1 MTIRHINI
9 FLAVCEAG
17 ENTTKAAELLH
28 MSQPAVSLAIR
39 ELEDYYGVA
48 LFDRIGRRLCI
59 TEAGKRFWE
68 YASHISTMFDDM
80 EKTLRDWGHLG
91 VLRVGASITV
101 GSRFLPGYVKTFLSQ
116 HPGLEIRAQI
126 ASTEVLTGNM
136 IVRNVT
142 IDVSNPGGLS
152 TSQSAS
158 ATVNG
163 VGSSSGGTFA
173 YASSGQITA
182 KAAGDLDTLSVKEGD
197 RVEKGTV
204 LYELD
209 PAEAQKATEEAKK
222 SLTEAEKGVTAA
234 AERLQAAQKQL
245 AETEEEY
252 QKLLASKADL
262 TVTAPFDGKLVEAAS
277 LLPDAEITAGQKLA
291 TLVSSNRLKL
301 SLYYSYAYLD
311 QLQVGQEAAVSIPAV
326 MASVPGKISEIN
338 KVEFVTPEGSKC
350 FEVVVAL
357 DNPGTLTE
365 GMAASAGLTVG
376 GQAVYPY
383 QNGKLAYQETREVT
397 AKVPGPLKTSFLHNH
412 APVKKGQAILVLG
425 PDELDKQLEEK
436 RESVTSARESVDSAR
451 TAVESAQETLASA
464 RDKVKKALEQ
474 EADMA
479 VKAPITGTVLTCL
492 LEQGEK
498 ADAGQLGILLAD
510 TSVMRIDIQ
519 VDERNVSRVK
529 TGMTCTITQTGLGGE
544 ENTFEGTVE
553 SVSLTGKSENGV
565 SFFPAVVKVDN
576 GDGAMLNGMSIEYE
590 LVLAQSE
597 DCLVVPAQAVQYTEQ
612 GSCLFVKAD
621 RRPDNAVDL
630 GDGVEIPRGFYAV
643 PVETGLSNSAQVEI
657 KSGVEEGMEVFTQKL
672 VESGSSFDMM

>member
-1 MTIRHINI
+1 MRLFQKKEGAPAKGLPRRILPLALAAAVLAAGGFGAVRLLGGVGGGEQIVTDLVTRDTIQST
-9 FLAVCEAG
+9 VKG
-17 ENTTKAAELLH
+17 SGAASARE
-28 MSQPAVSLAIR
+28 SVSL
-39 ELEDYYGVA
+39 
-48 LFDRIGRRLCI
+48 
-59 TEAGKRFWE
+59 
-68 YASHISTMFDDM
+68 
-80 EKTLRDWGHLG
+80 
-91 VLRVGASITV
+91 
-101 GSRFLPGYVKTFLSQ
+101 
-116 HPGLEIRAQI
+116 
-126 ASTEVLTGNM
+126 
-136 IVRNVT
+136 
-142 IDVSNPGGLS
+142 NPPV
-152 TSQSAS
+152 S
-158 ATVNG
+158 ATVL
-163 VGSSSGGTFA
+163 A
-173 YASSGQITA
+173 
-182 KAAGDLDTLSVKEGD
+182 LHVKEGD

-245 AETEEEY
+245 SETEEEY

-277 LLPDAEITAGQKLA
+277 LLPDAEITAGQKIA

-311 QLQVGQEAAVSIPAV
+311 QLRVGQEAAVSIPAV

-464 RDKVKKALEQ
+464 RDKVNKALEQ

-498 ADAGQLGILLAD
+498 ADSGQLGILLAD

-576 GDGAMLNGMSIEYE
+576 GDGAMLNGMPIEYE

-630 GDGVEIPRGFYAV
+630 GDGVEITRGFYAV

>member
-1 MTIRHINI
+1 MRLFQKKEGAPAKGLPRRILPLALAAAVLAAGGFGAVRLLGGVGGGEQIVTDLVTRDTIQST
-9 FLAVCEAG
+9 VKG
-17 ENTTKAAELLH
+17 SGAASARE
-28 MSQPAVSLAIR
+28 SVSL
-39 ELEDYYGVA
+39 
-48 LFDRIGRRLCI
+48 
-59 TEAGKRFWE
+59 
-68 YASHISTMFDDM
+68 
-80 EKTLRDWGHLG
+80 
-91 VLRVGASITV
+91 
-101 GSRFLPGYVKTFLSQ
+101 
-116 HPGLEIRAQI
+116 
-126 ASTEVLTGNM
+126 
-136 IVRNVT
+136 
-142 IDVSNPGGLS
+142 NPPV
-152 TSQSAS
+152 S
-158 ATVNG
+158 ATVL
-163 VGSSSGGTFA
+163 A
-173 YASSGQITA
+173 
-182 KAAGDLDTLSVKEGD
+182 LHVKEGD
-197 RVEKGTV
+197 RVDKGTV

-245 AETEEEY
+245 SETEEEY

-277 LLPDAEITAGQKLA
+277 LLPDAEITAGQKIA

-311 QLQVGQEAAVSIPAV
+311 QLRVGQEAAVSIPAV

>member
-1 MTIRHINI
+1 MRLFQKKEGAPAKGLPRRILPLALAAAVLAAGGFGAVRLLGGGGGGEQIVTDLVTRDTIQST
-9 FLAVCEAG
+9 VKG
-17 ENTTKAAELLH
+17 SGAASARE
-28 MSQPAVSLAIR
+28 SVSL
-39 ELEDYYGVA
+39 
-48 LFDRIGRRLCI
+48 
-59 TEAGKRFWE
+59 
-68 YASHISTMFDDM
+68 
-80 EKTLRDWGHLG
+80 
-91 VLRVGASITV
+91 
-101 GSRFLPGYVKTFLSQ
+101 
-116 HPGLEIRAQI
+116 
-126 ASTEVLTGNM
+126 
-136 IVRNVT
+136 
-142 IDVSNPGGLS
+142 NPPV
-152 TSQSAS
+152 S
-158 ATVNG
+158 ATVL
-163 VGSSSGGTFA
+163 A
-173 YASSGQITA
+173 
-182 KAAGDLDTLSVKEGD
+182 LHVKEGD

-245 AETEEEY
+245 SETEEEY

-277 LLPDAEITAGQKLA
+277 LLPDAEITAGQKIA

-311 QLQVGQEAAVSIPAV
+311 QLRVGQEAAVSIPAV

-464 RDKVKKALEQ
+464 LDKVKKALEQ

>member
-1 MTIRHINI
+1 MRLFQKKEGTPAKGLPRRILPLALAAAVLAAGGFGAVRLLGGVGGGEQIVTDLVTRDTIQST
-9 FLAVCEAG
+9 VKG
-17 ENTTKAAELLH
+17 SGAASARE
-28 MSQPAVSLAIR
+28 SVSL
-39 ELEDYYGVA
+39 
-48 LFDRIGRRLCI
+48 
-59 TEAGKRFWE
+59 
-68 YASHISTMFDDM
+68 
-80 EKTLRDWGHLG
+80 
-91 VLRVGASITV
+91 
-101 GSRFLPGYVKTFLSQ
+101 
-116 HPGLEIRAQI
+116 
-126 ASTEVLTGNM
+126 
-136 IVRNVT
+136 
-142 IDVSNPGGLS
+142 NPPV
-152 TSQSAS
+152 S
-158 ATVNG
+158 ATVL
-163 VGSSSGGTFA
+163 A
-173 YASSGQITA
+173 
-182 KAAGDLDTLSVKEGD
+182 LHVKEGD

-245 AETEEEY
+245 SETEEEY

-277 LLPDAEITAGQKLA
+277 LLPDAEITAGQKIA

-311 QLQVGQEAAVSIPAV
+311 QLRVGQEAAVSIPAV

-451 TAVESAQETLASA
+451 TAVESAQETLTSA

-597 DCLVVPAQAVQYTEQ
+597 DCLVVPSQAVQYTEQ

>member
-1 MTIRHINI
+1 MRLFQKKEGAPAKGLPRRILPLALAAAVLAAGGFGAVRLLGGGGGGEQIVTDLVTRDTIQST
-9 FLAVCEAG
+9 VKG
-17 ENTTKAAELLH
+17 SGAASARE
-28 MSQPAVSLAIR
+28 SVSL
-39 ELEDYYGVA
+39 
-48 LFDRIGRRLCI
+48 
-59 TEAGKRFWE
+59 
-68 YASHISTMFDDM
+68 
-80 EKTLRDWGHLG
+80 
-91 VLRVGASITV
+91 
-101 GSRFLPGYVKTFLSQ
+101 
-116 HPGLEIRAQI
+116 
-126 ASTEVLTGNM
+126 
-136 IVRNVT
+136 
-142 IDVSNPGGLS
+142 NPPV
-152 TSQSAS
+152 S
-158 ATVNG
+158 ATVL
-163 VGSSSGGTFA
+163 A
-173 YASSGQITA
+173 
-182 KAAGDLDTLSVKEGD
+182 LHVKEGD

-245 AETEEEY
+245 SETEEEY

-311 QLQVGQEAAVSIPAV
+311 QLRVGQEAAVSIPAV
-326 MASVPGKISEIN
+326 MASIPGKISEIN

>member
-1 MTIRHINI
+1 MRLFQKKEGAPAKGLPRRILPLALAAAVLAAGGFGAVRLLGGGGGGEQIVTDLVTRDTIQST
-9 FLAVCEAG
+9 VKG
-17 ENTTKAAELLH
+17 SGAASARE
-28 MSQPAVSLAIR
+28 SVSL
-39 ELEDYYGVA
+39 
-48 LFDRIGRRLCI
+48 
-59 TEAGKRFWE
+59 
-68 YASHISTMFDDM
+68 
-80 EKTLRDWGHLG
+80 
-91 VLRVGASITV
+91 
-101 GSRFLPGYVKTFLSQ
+101 
-116 HPGLEIRAQI
+116 
-126 ASTEVLTGNM
+126 
-136 IVRNVT
+136 
-142 IDVSNPGGLS
+142 NPPV
-152 TSQSAS
+152 S
-158 ATVNG
+158 ATVL
-163 VGSSSGGTFA
+163 A
-173 YASSGQITA
+173 
-182 KAAGDLDTLSVKEGD
+182 LHVKEGD

-245 AETEEEY
+245 SETEEEY
-252 QKLLASKADL
+252 QKLLASKAAL

-277 LLPDAEITAGQKLA
+277 LLPDAEITAGQKIA

-311 QLQVGQEAAVSIPAV
+311 QLRVGQEAAVSIPAV

>member
-1 MTIRHINI
+1 MRLFQKKEGAPAKGLPRRILPLALAAAVLAAGGFGAVRLLGGGGGGEQIVTDLVTRDTIQST
-9 FLAVCEAG
+9 VKG
-17 ENTTKAAELLH
+17 SGAASARE
-28 MSQPAVSLAIR
+28 SVSL
-39 ELEDYYGVA
+39 
-48 LFDRIGRRLCI
+48 
-59 TEAGKRFWE
+59 
-68 YASHISTMFDDM
+68 
-80 EKTLRDWGHLG
+80 
-91 VLRVGASITV
+91 
-101 GSRFLPGYVKTFLSQ
+101 
-116 HPGLEIRAQI
+116 
-126 ASTEVLTGNM
+126 
-136 IVRNVT
+136 
-142 IDVSNPGGLS
+142 NPPV
-152 TSQSAS
+152 S
-158 ATVNG
+158 ATVL
-163 VGSSSGGTFA
+163 A
-173 YASSGQITA
+173 
-182 KAAGDLDTLSVKEGD
+182 LHVKEGD

-245 AETEEEY
+245 SETEEEY

-277 LLPDAEITAGQKLA
+277 LLPDAEITAGQKIA

-311 QLQVGQEAAVSIPAV
+311 QLRVGQEAAVSIPAV

-383 QNGKLAYQETREVT
+383 QNGKLAYQETREVA
-397 AKVPGPLKTSFLHNH
+397 AKVPGPLKTSFLHDH

-425 PDELDKQLEEK
+425 PEELDKQLEEK

-451 TAVESAQETLASA
+451 TAVESAQEALASA

>member
-1 MTIRHINI
+1 MRLFQKKEGAPAKGLPRRILPLALAAALLAAGGFGAVRLLGGVGGGEQIVTDLVTRDTIQST
-9 FLAVCEAG
+9 VKG
-17 ENTTKAAELLH
+17 SGAASARE
-28 MSQPAVSLAIR
+28 SVSL
-39 ELEDYYGVA
+39 
-48 LFDRIGRRLCI
+48 
-59 TEAGKRFWE
+59 
-68 YASHISTMFDDM
+68 
-80 EKTLRDWGHLG
+80 
-91 VLRVGASITV
+91 
-101 GSRFLPGYVKTFLSQ
+101 
-116 HPGLEIRAQI
+116 
-126 ASTEVLTGNM
+126 
-136 IVRNVT
+136 
-142 IDVSNPGGLS
+142 NPPV
-152 TSQSAS
+152 S
-158 ATVNG
+158 ATVL
-163 VGSSSGGTFA
+163 A
-173 YASSGQITA
+173 
-182 KAAGDLDTLSVKEGD
+182 LHVKEGD

-245 AETEEEY
+245 SETEVEY

-311 QLQVGQEAAVSIPAV
+311 QLRVGQEAAVSIPAV

-498 ADAGQLGILLAD
+498 ADSGQLGILLAD

-657 KSGVEEGMEVFTQKL
+657 KSGVEEGAEIFTQKL

>member
-1 MTIRHINI
+1 MRLFQKKEGAPAKGLPRRILPLALAAAVLAAGGFGAVRLLGGVGGGEQIVTDLVTRDTIQST
-9 FLAVCEAG
+9 VKG
-17 ENTTKAAELLH
+17 SGAASARE
-28 MSQPAVSLAIR
+28 SVSL
-39 ELEDYYGVA
+39 
-48 LFDRIGRRLCI
+48 
-59 TEAGKRFWE
+59 
-68 YASHISTMFDDM
+68 
-80 EKTLRDWGHLG
+80 
-91 VLRVGASITV
+91 
-101 GSRFLPGYVKTFLSQ
+101 
-116 HPGLEIRAQI
+116 
-126 ASTEVLTGNM
+126 
-136 IVRNVT
+136 
-142 IDVSNPGGLS
+142 NPPV
-152 TSQSAS
+152 S
-158 ATVNG
+158 ATVL
-163 VGSSSGGTFA
+163 A
-173 YASSGQITA
+173 
-182 KAAGDLDTLSVKEGD
+182 LHVKEGD

-245 AETEEEY
+245 SETEEEF

-326 MASVPGKISEIN
+326 MASVPGKISQIN

-383 QNGKLAYQETREVT
+383 QNGKLAYQETREVA
-397 AKVPGPLKTSFLHNH
+397 AKVPGPLKTSFLHDH

>member
-1 MTIRHINI
+1 MRLLQKKEGAPAKGLPRRILPLALAAAVLAAGGFGAVRLLGGGGGGEQIVTDLVTRDTIQST
-9 FLAVCEAG
+9 VKG
-17 ENTTKAAELLH
+17 SGAASARE
-28 MSQPAVSLAIR
+28 SVSL
-39 ELEDYYGVA
+39 
-48 LFDRIGRRLCI
+48 
-59 TEAGKRFWE
+59 
-68 YASHISTMFDDM
+68 
-80 EKTLRDWGHLG
+80 
-91 VLRVGASITV
+91 
-101 GSRFLPGYVKTFLSQ
+101 
-116 HPGLEIRAQI
+116 
-126 ASTEVLTGNM
+126 
-136 IVRNVT
+136 
-142 IDVSNPGGLS
+142 NPPV
-152 TSQSAS
+152 S
-158 ATVNG
+158 ATVL
-163 VGSSSGGTFA
+163 A
-173 YASSGQITA
+173 
-182 KAAGDLDTLSVKEGD
+182 LHVKEGD

-245 AETEEEY
+245 SETEEEY

-277 LLPDAEITAGQKLA
+277 LLPDAEITAGQKIA

-311 QLQVGQEAAVSIPAV
+311 QLRVGQEAAVSIPAV

-436 RESVTSARESVDSAR
+436 RESVTSARESVDGAR
-451 TAVESAQETLASA
+451 TAVESAQETLTSA

-498 ADAGQLGILLAD
+498 ADSGQLGILLAD

>member
-1 MTIRHINI
+1 MRLFQKKEGAPAKGLPRRILPLALAAAVLAAGGFGAVRLLGGGGGGEQIVTDLVTRDTIQST
-9 FLAVCEAG
+9 VKG
-17 ENTTKAAELLH
+17 SGAASARE
-28 MSQPAVSLAIR
+28 SVSL
-39 ELEDYYGVA
+39 
-48 LFDRIGRRLCI
+48 
-59 TEAGKRFWE
+59 
-68 YASHISTMFDDM
+68 
-80 EKTLRDWGHLG
+80 
-91 VLRVGASITV
+91 
-101 GSRFLPGYVKTFLSQ
+101 
-116 HPGLEIRAQI
+116 
-126 ASTEVLTGNM
+126 
-136 IVRNVT
+136 
-142 IDVSNPGGLS
+142 NPPV
-152 TSQSAS
+152 S
-158 ATVNG
+158 ATVL
-163 VGSSSGGTFA
+163 A
-173 YASSGQITA
+173 
-182 KAAGDLDTLSVKEGD
+182 LHVKEGD

-245 AETEEEY
+245 SETEEEF

-311 QLQVGQEAAVSIPAV
+311 QLRVGQEAAVSIPAV

-464 RDKVKKALEQ
+464 LDKVKKALEQ

>member
-1 MTIRHINI
+1 MRLFQKKEGAPAKGLPRRILPLTLAAAVLAAGGFGAVRLLGGGGGGEQIVTDLVTRDTIQST
-9 FLAVCEAG
+9 VKG
-17 ENTTKAAELLH
+17 SGAASARE
-28 MSQPAVSLAIR
+28 SVSL
-39 ELEDYYGVA
+39 
-48 LFDRIGRRLCI
+48 
-59 TEAGKRFWE
+59 
-68 YASHISTMFDDM
+68 
-80 EKTLRDWGHLG
+80 
-91 VLRVGASITV
+91 
-101 GSRFLPGYVKTFLSQ
+101 
-116 HPGLEIRAQI
+116 
-126 ASTEVLTGNM
+126 
-136 IVRNVT
+136 
-142 IDVSNPGGLS
+142 NPPV
-152 TSQSAS
+152 S
-158 ATVNG
+158 ATVL
-163 VGSSSGGTFA
+163 A
-173 YASSGQITA
+173 
-182 KAAGDLDTLSVKEGD
+182 LHVKEGD

-245 AETEEEY
+245 SETEEEY

-277 LLPDAEITAGQKLA
+277 LLPDAEITAGQKIA

-311 QLQVGQEAAVSIPAV
+311 QLRVGQEAAVSIPAV

>member
-1 MTIRHINI
+1 MRLFQKKEGAPAKGLPRRILPLALAAALLAAGGFGAVRLLGGGGGGEQIVTDLVTRDTIQST
-9 FLAVCEAG
+9 VKG
-17 ENTTKAAELLH
+17 SGAASARE
-28 MSQPAVSLAIR
+28 SVSL
-39 ELEDYYGVA
+39 
-48 LFDRIGRRLCI
+48 
-59 TEAGKRFWE
+59 
-68 YASHISTMFDDM
+68 
-80 EKTLRDWGHLG
+80 
-91 VLRVGASITV
+91 
-101 GSRFLPGYVKTFLSQ
+101 
-116 HPGLEIRAQI
+116 
-126 ASTEVLTGNM
+126 
-136 IVRNVT
+136 
-142 IDVSNPGGLS
+142 NPPV
-152 TSQSAS
+152 S
-158 ATVNG
+158 ATVL
-163 VGSSSGGTFA
+163 A
-173 YASSGQITA
+173 
-182 KAAGDLDTLSVKEGD
+182 LHVKEGD

-245 AETEEEY
+245 SETEEEY

-277 LLPDAEITAGQKLA
+277 LLPDAEITAGQKIA

-311 QLQVGQEAAVSIPAV
+311 QLRVGQEAAVSIPAV

-451 TAVESAQETLASA
+451 TAVESAQETLTSA

>member
-1 MTIRHINI
+1 MRLFQKKEGAPAKGLPRRILPLALAAAVLAAGGFGAVRLLGGVGGGEQIVTDLVTRDTIQST
-9 FLAVCEAG
+9 VKG
-17 ENTTKAAELLH
+17 SGAASARE
-28 MSQPAVSLAIR
+28 SVSL
-39 ELEDYYGVA
+39 
-48 LFDRIGRRLCI
+48 
-59 TEAGKRFWE
+59 
-68 YASHISTMFDDM
+68 
-80 EKTLRDWGHLG
+80 
-91 VLRVGASITV
+91 
-101 GSRFLPGYVKTFLSQ
+101 
-116 HPGLEIRAQI
+116 
-126 ASTEVLTGNM
+126 
-136 IVRNVT
+136 
-142 IDVSNPGGLS
+142 NPPV
-152 TSQSAS
+152 S
-158 ATVNG
+158 ATVL
-163 VGSSSGGTFA
+163 A
-173 YASSGQITA
+173 
-182 KAAGDLDTLSVKEGD
+182 LHVKEGD

-234 AERLQAAQKQL
+234 AERLQVAQKQL
-245 AETEEEY
+245 SETEEEF

-311 QLQVGQEAAVSIPAV
+311 QLRVGQEAAVSIPAV

>member
-1 MTIRHINI
+1 MRLFQKKEGAPAKGLPRRILPLALAAAVLAAGGFGAVRLLGGVGGGEQIVTDLVTRDTIQST
-9 FLAVCEAG
+9 VKG
-17 ENTTKAAELLH
+17 SGAASARE
-28 MSQPAVSLAIR
+28 SVSL
-39 ELEDYYGVA
+39 
-48 LFDRIGRRLCI
+48 
-59 TEAGKRFWE
+59 
-68 YASHISTMFDDM
+68 
-80 EKTLRDWGHLG
+80 
-91 VLRVGASITV
+91 
-101 GSRFLPGYVKTFLSQ
+101 
-116 HPGLEIRAQI
+116 
-126 ASTEVLTGNM
+126 
-136 IVRNVT
+136 
-142 IDVSNPGGLS
+142 NPPV
-152 TSQSAS
+152 S
-158 ATVNG
+158 ATVL
-163 VGSSSGGTFA
+163 A
-173 YASSGQITA
+173 
-182 KAAGDLDTLSVKEGD
+182 LHVKEGD

-245 AETEEEY
+245 SETEEEF

-277 LLPDAEITAGQKLA
+277 LLPDAEITAGQKIA

-311 QLQVGQEAAVSIPAV
+311 QLRVGQEAAVSIPAV

>member
-1 MTIRHINI
+1 MRLFQKKEGAPAKGLPRRILPLALAAAVLAAGGFGAVRLLGGVGGGEQIVTDLVTRDTIQST
-9 FLAVCEAG
+9 VKG
-17 ENTTKAAELLH
+17 SGAASARE
-28 MSQPAVSLAIR
+28 SVSL
-39 ELEDYYGVA
+39 
-48 LFDRIGRRLCI
+48 
-59 TEAGKRFWE
+59 
-68 YASHISTMFDDM
+68 
-80 EKTLRDWGHLG
+80 
-91 VLRVGASITV
+91 
-101 GSRFLPGYVKTFLSQ
+101 
-116 HPGLEIRAQI
+116 
-126 ASTEVLTGNM
+126 
-136 IVRNVT
+136 
-142 IDVSNPGGLS
+142 NPPV
-152 TSQSAS
+152 S
-158 ATVNG
+158 ATVL
-163 VGSSSGGTFA
+163 A
-173 YASSGQITA
+173 
-182 KAAGDLDTLSVKEGD
+182 LHVKEGD

-245 AETEEEY
+245 SETEEEY

-277 LLPDAEITAGQKLA
+277 LLPDAEITAGQKIA

-311 QLQVGQEAAVSIPAV
+311 QLRVGQEAAVSIPAV

-436 RESVTSARESVDSAR
+436 RESVASARESVDSAR
-451 TAVESAQETLASA
+451 TAVESAQETLTSA

-498 ADAGQLGILLAD
+498 ADSGQLGILLAD

>member
-1 MTIRHINI
+1 MRLLQKKEGAPAKGLPRRILPLALAAAVLAAGGFGAVRLLGGVGGGEQIVTDLVTRDTIQST
-9 FLAVCEAG
+9 VKG
-17 ENTTKAAELLH
+17 SGAASARE
-28 MSQPAVSLAIR
+28 SVSL
-39 ELEDYYGVA
+39 
-48 LFDRIGRRLCI
+48 
-59 TEAGKRFWE
+59 
-68 YASHISTMFDDM
+68 
-80 EKTLRDWGHLG
+80 
-91 VLRVGASITV
+91 
-101 GSRFLPGYVKTFLSQ
+101 
-116 HPGLEIRAQI
+116 
-126 ASTEVLTGNM
+126 
-136 IVRNVT
+136 
-142 IDVSNPGGLS
+142 NPPV
-152 TSQSAS
+152 S
-158 ATVNG
+158 ATVL
-163 VGSSSGGTFA
+163 A
-173 YASSGQITA
+173 
-182 KAAGDLDTLSVKEGD
+182 LHVKEGD

-245 AETEEEY
+245 SETEEEF

-277 LLPDAEITAGQKLA
+277 LLPDAEITAGQKIA

-311 QLQVGQEAAVSIPAV
+311 QLRVGQEAAVSIPAV
-326 MASVPGKISEIN
+326 MASIPGKISEIN

>member
-1 MTIRHINI
+1 MRLFQKKEGAPAKGLPRRILPLALAAAVLAAGGFGAVRLLGGGGGGEQIVTDLVTRDTIQST
-9 FLAVCEAG
+9 VKG
-17 ENTTKAAELLH
+17 SGAASARE
-28 MSQPAVSLAIR
+28 SVSL
-39 ELEDYYGVA
+39 
-48 LFDRIGRRLCI
+48 
-59 TEAGKRFWE
+59 
-68 YASHISTMFDDM
+68 
-80 EKTLRDWGHLG
+80 
-91 VLRVGASITV
+91 
-101 GSRFLPGYVKTFLSQ
+101 
-116 HPGLEIRAQI
+116 
-126 ASTEVLTGNM
+126 
-136 IVRNVT
+136 
-142 IDVSNPGGLS
+142 NPPV
-152 TSQSAS
+152 S
-158 ATVNG
+158 ATVL
-163 VGSSSGGTFA
+163 A
-173 YASSGQITA
+173 
-182 KAAGDLDTLSVKEGD
+182 LHVKEGD

-245 AETEEEY
+245 SETEEEY

-311 QLQVGQEAAVSIPAV
+311 QLRVGQEAAVSIPAV
-326 MASVPGKISEIN
+326 MASVPGKINEIN

-492 LEQGEK
+492 LEEGEK

>member
-1 MTIRHINI
+1 MRLFQKKEGAPAKGLPRRILPLALAAAVLAAGGFGAVRLLGGGGGGEQIVTDLVTRDTIQST
-9 FLAVCEAG
+9 VKG
-17 ENTTKAAELLH
+17 SGAASARE
-28 MSQPAVSLAIR
+28 SVSL
-39 ELEDYYGVA
+39 
-48 LFDRIGRRLCI
+48 
-59 TEAGKRFWE
+59 
-68 YASHISTMFDDM
+68 
-80 EKTLRDWGHLG
+80 
-91 VLRVGASITV
+91 
-101 GSRFLPGYVKTFLSQ
+101 
-116 HPGLEIRAQI
+116 
-126 ASTEVLTGNM
+126 
-136 IVRNVT
+136 
-142 IDVSNPGGLS
+142 NPPV
-152 TSQSAS
+152 S
-158 ATVNG
+158 ATVL
-163 VGSSSGGTFA
+163 A
-173 YASSGQITA
+173 
-182 KAAGDLDTLSVKEGD
+182 LHVKEGD

-245 AETEEEY
+245 SETEEEY

-311 QLQVGQEAAVSIPAV
+311 QLRVGQEAAVSIPAV

-464 RDKVKKALEQ
+464 RDKVNKALEQ

>member
-1 MTIRHINI
+1 MRLFQKKEGAPAKGLPRRILPLTLAAAVLAAGGFGAVRLLGGGGGGEQIVTDLVTRDTIQST
-9 FLAVCEAG
+9 VKG
-17 ENTTKAAELLH
+17 SGAASARE
-28 MSQPAVSLAIR
+28 SVSL
-39 ELEDYYGVA
+39 
-48 LFDRIGRRLCI
+48 
-59 TEAGKRFWE
+59 
-68 YASHISTMFDDM
+68 
-80 EKTLRDWGHLG
+80 
-91 VLRVGASITV
+91 
-101 GSRFLPGYVKTFLSQ
+101 
-116 HPGLEIRAQI
+116 
-126 ASTEVLTGNM
+126 
-136 IVRNVT
+136 
-142 IDVSNPGGLS
+142 NPPV
-152 TSQSAS
+152 S
-158 ATVNG
+158 ATVL
-163 VGSSSGGTFA
+163 A
-173 YASSGQITA
+173 
-182 KAAGDLDTLSVKEGD
+182 LHVKEGD

-245 AETEEEY
+245 SETEEEY

-277 LLPDAEITAGQKLA
+277 LLPDAEITAGQKIA

-311 QLQVGQEAAVSIPAV
+311 QLRVGQEAAVSIPAV
-326 MASVPGKISEIN
+326 MASIPGKISEIN

>member
-1 MTIRHINI
+1 MRLFQKKEGAPAGGLPRRILPLALAAALLAAGGFGAVRLLGGGGGGEQIVTDLVTRDTIQST
-9 FLAVCEAG
+9 VKG
-17 ENTTKAAELLH
+17 SGAASARE
-28 MSQPAVSLAIR
+28 SVSL
-39 ELEDYYGVA
+39 
-48 LFDRIGRRLCI
+48 
-59 TEAGKRFWE
+59 
-68 YASHISTMFDDM
+68 
-80 EKTLRDWGHLG
+80 
-91 VLRVGASITV
+91 
-101 GSRFLPGYVKTFLSQ
+101 
-116 HPGLEIRAQI
+116 
-126 ASTEVLTGNM
+126 
-136 IVRNVT
+136 
-142 IDVSNPGGLS
+142 NPPV
-152 TSQSAS
+152 S
-158 ATVNG
+158 ATVL
-163 VGSSSGGTFA
+163 A
-173 YASSGQITA
+173 
-182 KAAGDLDTLSVKEGD
+182 LHVKEGD
-197 RVEKGTV
+197 RVEKGAV

-209 PAEAQKATEEAKK
+209 PAEAQRATEEAKK
-222 SLTEAEKGVTAA
+222 SLAEAEKGVTAA

-252 QKLLASKADL
+252 QKMLASKADL
-262 TVTAPFDGKLVEAAS
+262 TVTAPFDGKLMETAA

-326 MASVPGKISEIN
+326 MASVPGKISQIN

-383 QNGKLAYQETREVT
+383 QNGKLAYQETREVA
-397 AKVPGPLKTSFLHNH
+397 AKVPGPLKTSFLHDH

-425 PDELDKQLEEK
+425 PEELDKQLEEK

-451 TAVESAQETLASA
+451 TAVESAQEALASA
-464 RDKVKKALEQ
+464 REKVKKALEQ

-479 VKAPITGTVLTCL
+479 VRAPITGTVLTCL

-510 TSVMRIDIQ
+510 TSEMRIDIQ

-529 TGMTCTITQTGLGGE
+529 NGMTCTITQTGLGGE

-643 PVETGLSNSAQVEI
+643 LVETGLSNSAQVEI

>member
-1 MTIRHINI
+1 MRLFQKKEGAPAKGLPRRILPLALAAAVLAAGGFGAVRLLGGGGGGEQIVTDLVTRDTIQST
-9 FLAVCEAG
+9 VKG
-17 ENTTKAAELLH
+17 SGAASARE
-28 MSQPAVSLAIR
+28 SVSL
-39 ELEDYYGVA
+39 
-48 LFDRIGRRLCI
+48 
-59 TEAGKRFWE
+59 
-68 YASHISTMFDDM
+68 
-80 EKTLRDWGHLG
+80 
-91 VLRVGASITV
+91 
-101 GSRFLPGYVKTFLSQ
+101 
-116 HPGLEIRAQI
+116 
-126 ASTEVLTGNM
+126 
-136 IVRNVT
+136 
-142 IDVSNPGGLS
+142 NPPV
-152 TSQSAS
+152 S
-158 ATVNG
+158 ATVL
-163 VGSSSGGTFA
+163 A
-173 YASSGQITA
+173 
-182 KAAGDLDTLSVKEGD
+182 LHVKEGD

-245 AETEEEY
+245 SETEEEY

-277 LLPDAEITAGQKLA
+277 LLPDTEITAGQKIA

-311 QLQVGQEAAVSIPAV
+311 QLRVGQEAAVSIPAV

-412 APVKKGQAILVLG
+412 VPVKKGQAILVLG

>member
-1 MTIRHINI
+1 MRLFQKKEGAPAKGLPRRILPLALAAAVLAAGGFGAVRLLGGGGGGEQIVTDLVTRDTIQST
-9 FLAVCEAG
+9 VKG
-17 ENTTKAAELLH
+17 SGAASARE
-28 MSQPAVSLAIR
+28 SVSL
-39 ELEDYYGVA
+39 
-48 LFDRIGRRLCI
+48 
-59 TEAGKRFWE
+59 
-68 YASHISTMFDDM
+68 
-80 EKTLRDWGHLG
+80 
-91 VLRVGASITV
+91 
-101 GSRFLPGYVKTFLSQ
+101 
-116 HPGLEIRAQI
+116 
-126 ASTEVLTGNM
+126 
-136 IVRNVT
+136 
-142 IDVSNPGGLS
+142 NPPV
-152 TSQSAS
+152 S
-158 ATVNG
+158 ATVL
-163 VGSSSGGTFA
+163 A
-173 YASSGQITA
+173 
-182 KAAGDLDTLSVKEGD
+182 LHVKEGD
-197 RVEKGTV
+197 RVDKGTV

-245 AETEEEY
+245 SETEEEF

-277 LLPDAEITAGQKLA
+277 LLPDAEITAGQKIA

-311 QLQVGQEAAVSIPAV
+311 QLRVGQEAAVSIPAV
-326 MASVPGKISEIN
+326 MASIPGKISEIN

-451 TAVESAQETLASA
+451 TAVESAQETLTSA

-498 ADAGQLGILLAD
+498 ADSGQLGILLAD

>member
-1 MTIRHINI
+1 MRLFQKKEGAPAKGLPRRILPLALAAAVLAAGGFGAVRLLGGVGGGEQIVTDLVTRDTIQST
-9 FLAVCEAG
+9 VKG
-17 ENTTKAAELLH
+17 SGAASARE
-28 MSQPAVSLAIR
+28 SVSL
-39 ELEDYYGVA
+39 
-48 LFDRIGRRLCI
+48 
-59 TEAGKRFWE
+59 
-68 YASHISTMFDDM
+68 
-80 EKTLRDWGHLG
+80 
-91 VLRVGASITV
+91 
-101 GSRFLPGYVKTFLSQ
+101 
-116 HPGLEIRAQI
+116 
-126 ASTEVLTGNM
+126 
-136 IVRNVT
+136 
-142 IDVSNPGGLS
+142 NPPV
-152 TSQSAS
+152 S
-158 ATVNG
+158 ATVL
-163 VGSSSGGTFA
+163 A
-173 YASSGQITA
+173 
-182 KAAGDLDTLSVKEGD
+182 LHVKEGD
-197 RVEKGTV
+197 RVDKGTV

-245 AETEEEY
+245 SETEEEF

-277 LLPDAEITAGQKLA
+277 LLPDAEITAGQKIA

-311 QLQVGQEAAVSIPAV
+311 QLRVGQEAAVSIPAV
-326 MASVPGKISEIN
+326 MASIPGKISEIN

>member
-1 MTIRHINI
+1 MRLFQKKEGAPAKGLPRRILPLALAAALLAAGGFGAVRLLGGGGGGEQIVTDLVTRDTIQST
-9 FLAVCEAG
+9 VKG
-17 ENTTKAAELLH
+17 SGAASARE
-28 MSQPAVSLAIR
+28 SVSL
-39 ELEDYYGVA
+39 
-48 LFDRIGRRLCI
+48 
-59 TEAGKRFWE
+59 
-68 YASHISTMFDDM
+68 
-80 EKTLRDWGHLG
+80 
-91 VLRVGASITV
+91 
-101 GSRFLPGYVKTFLSQ
+101 
-116 HPGLEIRAQI
+116 
-126 ASTEVLTGNM
+126 
-136 IVRNVT
+136 
-142 IDVSNPGGLS
+142 NPPV
-152 TSQSAS
+152 S
-158 ATVNG
+158 ATVL
-163 VGSSSGGTFA
+163 A
-173 YASSGQITA
+173 
-182 KAAGDLDTLSVKEGD
+182 LHVKEGD

-245 AETEEEY
+245 SETEEEF

-277 LLPDAEITAGQKLA
+277 LLPDAEITAGQKIA

-311 QLQVGQEAAVSIPAV
+311 QLRVGQEAAVSIPAV

>member
-1 MTIRHINI
+1 MRLFQKKEGAPAKGLPRRILPLALAAAVLAAGGFGAVRLLGGGGGGEQIVTDLVTRDTIQST
-9 FLAVCEAG
+9 VKG
-17 ENTTKAAELLH
+17 SGAASARE
-28 MSQPAVSLAIR
+28 SVSL
-39 ELEDYYGVA
+39 
-48 LFDRIGRRLCI
+48 
-59 TEAGKRFWE
+59 
-68 YASHISTMFDDM
+68 
-80 EKTLRDWGHLG
+80 
-91 VLRVGASITV
+91 
-101 GSRFLPGYVKTFLSQ
+101 
-116 HPGLEIRAQI
+116 
-126 ASTEVLTGNM
+126 
-136 IVRNVT
+136 
-142 IDVSNPGGLS
+142 NPPV
-152 TSQSAS
+152 S
-158 ATVNG
+158 ATVL
-163 VGSSSGGTFA
+163 A
-173 YASSGQITA
+173 
-182 KAAGDLDTLSVKEGD
+182 LHVKEGD

-234 AERLQAAQKQL
+234 AERPQAAQKQL
-245 AETEEEY
+245 SETEEEY

-311 QLQVGQEAAVSIPAV
+311 QLRVGQEAAVSIPAV

>member
-1 MTIRHINI
+1 MRLFQKKEGAPAKGLPRRILPLALAAAVLAAGGFGAVRLLGGVGGGEQIVTDLVTRDTIQST
-9 FLAVCEAG
+9 VKG
-17 ENTTKAAELLH
+17 SGAASARE
-28 MSQPAVSLAIR
+28 SVSL
-39 ELEDYYGVA
+39 
-48 LFDRIGRRLCI
+48 
-59 TEAGKRFWE
+59 
-68 YASHISTMFDDM
+68 
-80 EKTLRDWGHLG
+80 
-91 VLRVGASITV
+91 
-101 GSRFLPGYVKTFLSQ
+101 
-116 HPGLEIRAQI
+116 
-126 ASTEVLTGNM
+126 
-136 IVRNVT
+136 
-142 IDVSNPGGLS
+142 NPPV
-152 TSQSAS
+152 S
-158 ATVNG
+158 ATVL
-163 VGSSSGGTFA
+163 A
-173 YASSGQITA
+173 
-182 KAAGDLDTLSVKEGD
+182 LHVKEGD
-197 RVEKGTV
+197 RVDKGTV

-245 AETEEEY
+245 SETEEEY

-311 QLQVGQEAAVSIPAV
+311 QLRVGQEAAVSIPAV

-451 TAVESAQETLASA
+451 TAVESAQETLTSA

-498 ADAGQLGILLAD
+498 ADSGQLGILLAD

>member
-1 MTIRHINI
+1 MRLFQKKEGAPAKGLPRRILPLALAAALLAAGGFGAVRLLGGVGGGEQIVTDLVTRDTIQST
-9 FLAVCEAG
+9 VKG
-17 ENTTKAAELLH
+17 SGAASARE
-28 MSQPAVSLAIR
+28 SVSL
-39 ELEDYYGVA
+39 
-48 LFDRIGRRLCI
+48 
-59 TEAGKRFWE
+59 
-68 YASHISTMFDDM
+68 
-80 EKTLRDWGHLG
+80 
-91 VLRVGASITV
+91 
-101 GSRFLPGYVKTFLSQ
+101 
-116 HPGLEIRAQI
+116 
-126 ASTEVLTGNM
+126 
-136 IVRNVT
+136 
-142 IDVSNPGGLS
+142 NPPV
-152 TSQSAS
+152 S
-158 ATVNG
+158 ATVL
-163 VGSSSGGTFA
+163 A
-173 YASSGQITA
+173 
-182 KAAGDLDTLSVKEGD
+182 LHVKEGD

-245 AETEEEY
+245 SETEEEY

-311 QLQVGQEAAVSIPAV
+311 QLRVGQEAAVSIPAV

>member
-1 MTIRHINI
+1 MRLFQKKEGAPAKGLPRRILPLALAAAVLAAGGFGAVRLLGGVGGGEQIVTDLVTRDTIQST
-9 FLAVCEAG
+9 VKG
-17 ENTTKAAELLH
+17 SGAASARE
-28 MSQPAVSLAIR
+28 SVSL
-39 ELEDYYGVA
+39 
-48 LFDRIGRRLCI
+48 
-59 TEAGKRFWE
+59 
-68 YASHISTMFDDM
+68 
-80 EKTLRDWGHLG
+80 
-91 VLRVGASITV
+91 
-101 GSRFLPGYVKTFLSQ
+101 
-116 HPGLEIRAQI
+116 
-126 ASTEVLTGNM
+126 
-136 IVRNVT
+136 
-142 IDVSNPGGLS
+142 NPPV
-152 TSQSAS
+152 S
-158 ATVNG
+158 ATVL
-163 VGSSSGGTFA
+163 A
-173 YASSGQITA
+173 
-182 KAAGDLDTLSVKEGD
+182 LHVKEGD

-245 AETEEEY
+245 SETEEEY

-277 LLPDAEITAGQKLA
+277 LLPDAEITAGQKIA

-311 QLQVGQEAAVSIPAV
+311 QLRVGQEAAVSIPAV

-498 ADAGQLGILLAD
+498 ADSGQLGILLAD

-519 VDERNVSRVK
+519 VDELNVSRVK

>member
-1 MTIRHINI
+1 MRLFQKKEGAPAKGLPRRILPLALAAAVLAAGGFGAVRLLGGVGGGEQIVTDLVTRDTIQST
-9 FLAVCEAG
+9 VKG
-17 ENTTKAAELLH
+17 SGAASARE
-28 MSQPAVSLAIR
+28 SVSL
-39 ELEDYYGVA
+39 
-48 LFDRIGRRLCI
+48 
-59 TEAGKRFWE
+59 
-68 YASHISTMFDDM
+68 
-80 EKTLRDWGHLG
+80 
-91 VLRVGASITV
+91 
-101 GSRFLPGYVKTFLSQ
+101 
-116 HPGLEIRAQI
+116 
-126 ASTEVLTGNM
+126 
-136 IVRNVT
+136 
-142 IDVSNPGGLS
+142 NPPV
-152 TSQSAS
+152 S
-158 ATVNG
+158 ATVL
-163 VGSSSGGTFA
+163 A
-173 YASSGQITA
+173 
-182 KAAGDLDTLSVKEGD
+182 LHVKEGD
-197 RVEKGTV
+197 RVDKGTV

-245 AETEEEY
+245 SETEEEY

-277 LLPDAEITAGQKLA
+277 LLPDAEITAGQKIA

-311 QLQVGQEAAVSIPAV
+311 QLRVGQEAAVSIPAV

-383 QNGKLAYQETREVT
+383 QNGELAYQETREVT

>member
-1 MTIRHINI
+1 MRLFQKKEGAPAKGLPRRILPLALAAALLAAGGFGAVRLLGGGGGGEQIVTDLVTRDTIQST
-9 FLAVCEAG
+9 VKG
-17 ENTTKAAELLH
+17 SGAASARE
-28 MSQPAVSLAIR
+28 SVSL
-39 ELEDYYGVA
+39 
-48 LFDRIGRRLCI
+48 
-59 TEAGKRFWE
+59 
-68 YASHISTMFDDM
+68 
-80 EKTLRDWGHLG
+80 
-91 VLRVGASITV
+91 
-101 GSRFLPGYVKTFLSQ
+101 
-116 HPGLEIRAQI
+116 
-126 ASTEVLTGNM
+126 
-136 IVRNVT
+136 
-142 IDVSNPGGLS
+142 NPPV
-152 TSQSAS
+152 S
-158 ATVNG
+158 ATVL
-163 VGSSSGGTFA
+163 A
-173 YASSGQITA
+173 
-182 KAAGDLDTLSVKEGD
+182 LHVKEGD

-245 AETEEEY
+245 SETEEEY

-277 LLPDAEITAGQKLA
+277 LLPDAEITAGQKIA

-311 QLQVGQEAAVSIPAV
+311 QLRVGQEAAVSIPAV
-326 MASVPGKISEIN
+326 MASIPGKISEIN

>member
-1 MTIRHINI
+1 MRLFQKKEGAPAKGLPRRILPLALAAAVLAAGGFGAVRLLGGVGGEEQIVTDLVTRDTIQST
-9 FLAVCEAG
+9 VKG
-17 ENTTKAAELLH
+17 SGAASARE
-28 MSQPAVSLAIR
+28 SVSL
-39 ELEDYYGVA
+39 
-48 LFDRIGRRLCI
+48 
-59 TEAGKRFWE
+59 
-68 YASHISTMFDDM
+68 
-80 EKTLRDWGHLG
+80 
-91 VLRVGASITV
+91 
-101 GSRFLPGYVKTFLSQ
+101 
-116 HPGLEIRAQI
+116 
-126 ASTEVLTGNM
+126 
-136 IVRNVT
+136 
-142 IDVSNPGGLS
+142 NPPV
-152 TSQSAS
+152 S
-158 ATVNG
+158 ATVL
-163 VGSSSGGTFA
+163 A
-173 YASSGQITA
+173 
-182 KAAGDLDTLSVKEGD
+182 LHVKEGD

-245 AETEEEY
+245 SETEEEY

-311 QLQVGQEAAVSIPAV
+311 QLRVGQEAAVSIPAV

>member
-1 MTIRHINI
+1 MRLFQKKEGAPAKGLPRRILPLALAAAVLAAGGFGAVRLLGGGGGGEQIVTDLVTRDTIQST
-9 FLAVCEAG
+9 VKG
-17 ENTTKAAELLH
+17 SGAASARE
-28 MSQPAVSLAIR
+28 SVSL
-39 ELEDYYGVA
+39 
-48 LFDRIGRRLCI
+48 
-59 TEAGKRFWE
+59 
-68 YASHISTMFDDM
+68 
-80 EKTLRDWGHLG
+80 
-91 VLRVGASITV
+91 
-101 GSRFLPGYVKTFLSQ
+101 
-116 HPGLEIRAQI
+116 
-126 ASTEVLTGNM
+126 
-136 IVRNVT
+136 
-142 IDVSNPGGLS
+142 NPPV
-152 TSQSAS
+152 S
-158 ATVNG
+158 ATVL
-163 VGSSSGGTFA
+163 A
-173 YASSGQITA
+173 
-182 KAAGDLDTLSVKEGD
+182 LHVKEGD

-245 AETEEEY
+245 SETEEEY

-277 LLPDAEITAGQKLA
+277 LLPDTEITAGQKLA

-311 QLQVGQEAAVSIPAV
+311 QLRVGQEAAVSIPAV

-498 ADAGQLGILLAD
+498 ADSGQLGILLAD

>member
-1 MTIRHINI
+1 MRLFQKKEGAPAKGLPRRILPLALAAAVLAAGGFGAVRLLGGGGGGEQIVTDLVTRDTIQST
-9 FLAVCEAG
+9 VKG
-17 ENTTKAAELLH
+17 SGAASARE
-28 MSQPAVSLAIR
+28 SVSL
-39 ELEDYYGVA
+39 
-48 LFDRIGRRLCI
+48 
-59 TEAGKRFWE
+59 
-68 YASHISTMFDDM
+68 
-80 EKTLRDWGHLG
+80 
-91 VLRVGASITV
+91 
-101 GSRFLPGYVKTFLSQ
+101 
-116 HPGLEIRAQI
+116 
-126 ASTEVLTGNM
+126 
-136 IVRNVT
+136 
-142 IDVSNPGGLS
+142 NPPV
-152 TSQSAS
+152 S
-158 ATVNG
+158 ATVL
-163 VGSSSGGTFA
+163 A
-173 YASSGQITA
+173 
-182 KAAGDLDTLSVKEGD
+182 LHVKEGD

-245 AETEEEY
+245 SETEEEY

-277 LLPDAEITAGQKLA
+277 LLPDAEITAGQKIA

-311 QLQVGQEAAVSIPAV
+311 QLRVGQEAAVSIPAV

-498 ADAGQLGILLAD
+498 ADSGQLGILLAD

-630 GDGVEIPRGFYAV
+630 GEGVELPRGFYAV

>member
-1 MTIRHINI
+1 MRLFQKKEGAPAKGLPRRILPLALAAAVLAAGGFGAVRLLGGVGGGEQIVTDLVTRDTIQST
-9 FLAVCEAG
+9 VKG
-17 ENTTKAAELLH
+17 SGAASARE
-28 MSQPAVSLAIR
+28 SVSL
-39 ELEDYYGVA
+39 
-48 LFDRIGRRLCI
+48 
-59 TEAGKRFWE
+59 
-68 YASHISTMFDDM
+68 
-80 EKTLRDWGHLG
+80 
-91 VLRVGASITV
+91 
-101 GSRFLPGYVKTFLSQ
+101 
-116 HPGLEIRAQI
+116 
-126 ASTEVLTGNM
+126 
-136 IVRNVT
+136 
-142 IDVSNPGGLS
+142 NPPV
-152 TSQSAS
+152 S
-158 ATVNG
+158 ATVL
-163 VGSSSGGTFA
+163 A
-173 YASSGQITA
+173 
-182 KAAGDLDTLSVKEGD
+182 LHVKEGD

-245 AETEEEY
+245 YETEEEY

-277 LLPDAEITAGQKLA
+277 LLPDAEITAGQKIA

-311 QLQVGQEAAVSIPAV
+311 QLRVGQEAAVSIPAV

-451 TAVESAQETLASA
+451 TAVESAQETLTSA

-498 ADAGQLGILLAD
+498 ADSGQLGILLAD

>member
-1 MTIRHINI
+1 MRLFQKKEGAPAKGLPRRILPLALAAALLAAGGFGAVRLLGGVGGGEQIVTDLVTRDTIQST
-9 FLAVCEAG
+9 VKG
-17 ENTTKAAELLH
+17 SGAASARE
-28 MSQPAVSLAIR
+28 SVSL
-39 ELEDYYGVA
+39 
-48 LFDRIGRRLCI
+48 
-59 TEAGKRFWE
+59 
-68 YASHISTMFDDM
+68 
-80 EKTLRDWGHLG
+80 
-91 VLRVGASITV
+91 
-101 GSRFLPGYVKTFLSQ
+101 
-116 HPGLEIRAQI
+116 
-126 ASTEVLTGNM
+126 
-136 IVRNVT
+136 
-142 IDVSNPGGLS
+142 NPPV
-152 TSQSAS
+152 S
-158 ATVNG
+158 ATVL
-163 VGSSSGGTFA
+163 A
-173 YASSGQITA
+173 
-182 KAAGDLDTLSVKEGD
+182 LHVKEGD

-245 AETEEEY
+245 SETEEEY

-277 LLPDAEITAGQKLA
+277 LLPDAEITAGQKIA

-311 QLQVGQEAAVSIPAV
+311 QLRVGQEAAVSIPAV

-451 TAVESAQETLASA
+451 TAVESAQETLTSA

>member
-1 MTIRHINI
+1 MRLFQKKEGAPAKGLPRRILPLALAAAVLAAGGFGAVRLLGGVGGGEQIVTDLVTRDTIQST
-9 FLAVCEAG
+9 VKG
-17 ENTTKAAELLH
+17 SGAASARE
-28 MSQPAVSLAIR
+28 SVSL
-39 ELEDYYGVA
+39 
-48 LFDRIGRRLCI
+48 
-59 TEAGKRFWE
+59 
-68 YASHISTMFDDM
+68 
-80 EKTLRDWGHLG
+80 
-91 VLRVGASITV
+91 
-101 GSRFLPGYVKTFLSQ
+101 
-116 HPGLEIRAQI
+116 
-126 ASTEVLTGNM
+126 
-136 IVRNVT
+136 
-142 IDVSNPGGLS
+142 NPPV
-152 TSQSAS
+152 S
-158 ATVNG
+158 ATVL
-163 VGSSSGGTFA
+163 A
-173 YASSGQITA
+173 
-182 KAAGDLDTLSVKEGD
+182 LHVKEGD

-245 AETEEEY
+245 SETEEEY

-311 QLQVGQEAAVSIPAV
+311 QLRVGQEAAVSIPAV

-464 RDKVKKALEQ
+464 LDKGKKALEQ

-630 GDGVEIPRGFYAV
+630 GDGVDIPRGFYAV

>member
-1 MTIRHINI
+1 MRLFQKKEGAPAKGLPRRILPLALAAAVLAAGGFGAVRLLGGGGGGEQIVTDLVTRDTIQST
-9 FLAVCEAG
+9 VKG
-17 ENTTKAAELLH
+17 SGAASARE
-28 MSQPAVSLAIR
+28 SVSL
-39 ELEDYYGVA
+39 
-48 LFDRIGRRLCI
+48 
-59 TEAGKRFWE
+59 
-68 YASHISTMFDDM
+68 
-80 EKTLRDWGHLG
+80 
-91 VLRVGASITV
+91 
-101 GSRFLPGYVKTFLSQ
+101 
-116 HPGLEIRAQI
+116 
-126 ASTEVLTGNM
+126 
-136 IVRNVT
+136 
-142 IDVSNPGGLS
+142 NPPV
-152 TSQSAS
+152 S
-158 ATVNG
+158 ATVL
-163 VGSSSGGTFA
+163 A
-173 YASSGQITA
+173 
-182 KAAGDLDTLSVKEGD
+182 LHVKEGD

-245 AETEEEY
+245 SETEEEY

-311 QLQVGQEAAVSIPAV
+311 QLRVGQEAAVSIPAV

-350 FEVVVAL
+350 FEVVVSL

-498 ADAGQLGILLAD
+498 ADSGQLGILLAD
-510 TSVMRIDIQ
+510 TSVMRVEIQ

>member
-1 MTIRHINI
+1 MRLFQKKEGAPAKGLPRRILPLALAAAVLAAGGFGAVRLLGGVGGGEQIVTDLVTRDTIQST
-9 FLAVCEAG
+9 VKG
-17 ENTTKAAELLH
+17 SGAASARE
-28 MSQPAVSLAIR
+28 SVSL
-39 ELEDYYGVA
+39 
-48 LFDRIGRRLCI
+48 
-59 TEAGKRFWE
+59 
-68 YASHISTMFDDM
+68 
-80 EKTLRDWGHLG
+80 
-91 VLRVGASITV
+91 
-101 GSRFLPGYVKTFLSQ
+101 
-116 HPGLEIRAQI
+116 
-126 ASTEVLTGNM
+126 
-136 IVRNVT
+136 
-142 IDVSNPGGLS
+142 NPPV
-152 TSQSAS
+152 S
-158 ATVNG
+158 ATVL
-163 VGSSSGGTFA
+163 A
-173 YASSGQITA
+173 
-182 KAAGDLDTLSVKEGD
+182 LHVKEGD

-245 AETEEEY
+245 SETEEEY

-277 LLPDAEITAGQKLA
+277 LLPDAEITAGQKIA

-311 QLQVGQEAAVSIPAV
+311 QLRVGQEAAVSIPAV
-326 MASVPGKISEIN
+326 MASIPGKISEIN

-451 TAVESAQETLASA
+451 TAVESAQEALTSA

-597 DCLVVPAQAVQYTEQ
+597 DCLVVPSQAVQYTEQ